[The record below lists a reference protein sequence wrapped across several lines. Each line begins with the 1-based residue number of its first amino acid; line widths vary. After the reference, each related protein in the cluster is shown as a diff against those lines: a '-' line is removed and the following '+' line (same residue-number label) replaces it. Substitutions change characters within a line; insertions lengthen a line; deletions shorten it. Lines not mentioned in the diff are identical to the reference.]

1 MNKGLGYIWRA
12 EINIIILKLKNWFK
26 ICIVLVS
33 KKYCFNPFLYFFKH
47 FLWVASVLKYAY
59 YEN

>member
-33 KKYCFNPFLYFFKH
+33 KKMMLQPISLFF
-47 FLWVASVLKYAY
+47 
-59 YEN
+59 